1 MKLGSRGR
9 YAVMAM
15 VDLGLNAAG
24 HPVRLADVS
33 HRQEI
38 PLSYLEQ
45 LFSRLR
51 RHGLVNSVRGPGG
64 GYLLA
69 HPVQRISIMDVVAAV
84 DEPTRVTR
92 CRDESPSRGCMA
104 DRSRCLTH
112 DLWAGLGDHV
122 ETYLGG
128 ITLADVCQGP
138 RHAAAHYLDHNAT
151 SPLRVEARKAAAR
164 AMACAGNASSVHR
177 HGRHARSLIE
187 DARETVASCVGCS
200 PLEVVFT
207 SGGTEA
213 NNLALLGPDLRR
225 VLISAI
231 EHPSVARAAGGSVT
245 IPVDHHGCIDIEA
258 LEATL
263 AHDASPALVSVMAA
277 NNETGVVQPVADVMH
292 VARRHGALVHC
303 DAVQAAGRYC
313 GAWQEADLVS
323 LSAHKFGGM
332 TGAGALIVRDGVPL
346 AARSRGGGQEYGLR
360 AGTESLAAIAAFGAA
375 VTAACGDDAA
385 RLRRLRDDMESRM
398 LDAVPDAV
406 VFSGDVKRLDNTL
419 AIAHPDIDAETM
431 VMSFDLDGVA
441 ISAGS
446 ACSSGR
452 MEPSAVIEAMGFPSL
467 SRHAVRLS
475 LGWSSTAEDC
485 DAAVMAW
492 KAADARHQARG
503 RAAR

>member
-1 MKLGSRGR
+1 MKLGTRGR

-15 VDLGLNAAG
+15 VDLGLNDG
-24 HPVRLADVS
+24 VHPVRLADVS
-33 HRQEI
+33 DRQEI

-51 RHGLVNSVRGPGG
+51 RHGLVRSVRGPGG

-69 HPVQRISIMDVVAAV
+69 HPAHRISIMDVVAAV
-84 DEPTRVTR
+84 DEPTQVTR
-92 CRDESPSRGCMA
+92 CQSESPSRGCMA
-104 DRSRCLTH
+104 NRTRCRTH
-112 DLWAGLGDHV
+112 DLWAGLGDHI
-122 ETYLGG
+122 ETYLDGV
-128 ITLADVCQGP
+128 TLEDVCRGP
-138 RHAAAHYLDHNAT
+138 QPAATHYLDHNAT
-151 SPLRVEARKAAAR
+151 SPLRAEARKAASQ

-187 DARETVASCVGCS
+187 DAREIVASYVGCS

-213 NNLALLGPDLRR
+213 NNLALLGPYRQR
-225 VLISAI
+225 VLVSAV
-231 EHPSVARAAGGSVT
+231 EHPSVARAVSNAVT
-245 IPVDHHGCIDIEA
+245 IPVDHQGRVDLEA
-258 LEATL
+258 LEAEL
-263 AHDASPALVSVMAA
+263 AHGTGPALVSVMAA
-277 NNETGVVQPVADVMH
+277 NNETGVVQPLEDVVH
-292 VARRHGALVHC
+292 VARQHGALVHC

-375 VTAACGDDAA
+375 VTAARGDDTA
-385 RLRRLRDDMESRM
+385 RLRRLRDGMEARM

-406 VFSGDVKRLDNTL
+406 VFSGDAGRLDNTL

-431 VMSFDLDGVA
+431 VMSFDLDCVA

-452 MEPSAVIEAMGFPSL
+452 MEPSSVIEAMGFPSL

-475 LGWSSTAEDC
+475 LGWSSTPEDC
-485 DAAVMAW
+485 DAAVRAW
-492 KAADARHQARG
+492 KAADVRHQTRRKTA
-503 RAAR
+503 